1 MLVRLARQ
9 SRGAVW
15 SSIADPLLRA
25 AGIVLVLLLLLAV
38 MGLVDV
44 ASPGTSTIPGVHADA
59 QSGERQ
65 PAIR

>member
-25 AGIVLVLLLLLAV
+25 AGIVLALLMLLAA
-38 MGLVDV
+38 MGLVDA
-44 ASPGTSTIPGVHADA
+44 ASPGTSTAATAAQHAQHRCA
-59 QSGERQ
+59 SIARW
-65 PAIR
+65 